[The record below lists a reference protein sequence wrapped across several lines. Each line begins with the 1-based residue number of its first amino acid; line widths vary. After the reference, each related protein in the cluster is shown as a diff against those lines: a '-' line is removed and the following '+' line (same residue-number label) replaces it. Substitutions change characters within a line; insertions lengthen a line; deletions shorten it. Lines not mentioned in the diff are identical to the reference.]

1 MKKIILHAL
10 ILLSFI
16 GFKLKYYGYK
26 IELYFKNKS
35 LNYAIKSGQIPIEP
49 EVNNPN
55 NPQN

>member
-1 MKKIILHAL
+1 MKKIILHFL

-16 GFKLKYYGYK
+16 GFKLKHYGFK

>member
-26 IELYFKNKS
+26 IELYYKNKS
-35 LNYAIKSGQIPIEP
+35 LNYAIKSGQIPIQPKE
-49 EVNNPN
+49 NNPN